1 MNHNW
6 PRWIFASI
14 CKHFSTQ
21 CPTLKLQV
29 EGMPLDTRM
38 AKDFIELRVDGP
50 DLTMQGKGFWRTYIE
65 VNILIQSVDDNKDGH
80 KLQKSI
86 GIVSNTFTNIPVY
99 RYGDTDDDDDSY
111 LGCLQLISND
121 VNGQDIQV
129 RNFGEVNAAV
139 RVQQATVE
147 GHYRMTLET

>member
-1 MNHNW
+1 
-6 PRWIFASI
+6 
-14 CKHFSTQ
+14 
-21 CPTLKLQV
+21 
-29 EGMPLDTRM
+29 M